1 MALTVNGTAIPSSG
15 KVICNGTSLDKVN
28 YESTNVWQRGLNLL
42 ATNRW
47 TITSQQD
54 GRIQSSATYLK
65 VIANA
70 RTDWWNWIIVRS
82 AALNLTG
89 YTQITLQWD
98 NNGVSGPNWIGFG
111 GFSTNA
117 NLTQDDW
124 ITTHMTAVLDT
135 TQDGASGTKT
145 FSIPSQFRKNG
156 VYFYA
161 ERHFYKANGT
171 NEYLRFYKIQ
181 IS

>member
-1 MALTVNGTAIPSSG
+1 M
-15 KVICNGTSLDKVN
+15 
-28 YESTNVWQRGLNLL
+28 
-42 ATNRW
+42 
-47 TITSQQD
+47 
-54 GRIQSSATYLK
+54 
-65 VIANA
+65 
-70 RTDWWNWIIVRS
+70 RS

-98 NNGVSGPNWIGFG
+98 NDGVSGPNWKGFG

-117 NLTQDDW
+117 SQTQKEQFS
-124 ITTHMTAVLDT
+124 TNMTEVLDT
-135 TQDGASGTKT
+135 QIHGASGTKT

-161 ERHFYKANGT
+161 ERHFYMANGK

>member
-1 MALTVNGTAIPSSG
+1 MALIVNSTSIPSSG
-15 KVICNGTSLDKVN
+15 KVIYNSASLKQVNFGSTKVWNSGIDLIAANNWTKTSSQDGFWG
-28 YESTNVWQRGLNLL
+28 SS
-42 ATNRW
+42 
-47 TITSQQD
+47 TSQLWLRAQ
-54 GRIQSSATYLK
+54 Y
-65 VIANA
+65 

-82 AALNLTG
+82 AALNLIG

-98 NNGVSGPNWIGFG
+98 NNGVSGPNWKGFA

-117 NLTQDDW
+117 NLTQNDW
-124 ITTHMTAVLDT
+124 NTTHMTEVLDT
-135 TQDGASGTKT
+135 EVQGASGTKT
-145 FSIPSQFRKNG
+145 FTIPSQFRRSG

>member
-1 MALTVNGTAIPSSG
+1 MALVINGTSIPTSG
-15 KVICNGTSLDKVN
+15 KVVCNGTSLKHLHIGGTKVWN
-28 YESTNVWQRGLNLL
+28 SGIDLIAANN
-42 ATNRW
+42 W
-47 TITSQQD
+47 TKTSSQDGFWGSSTSQLWLRAQW
-54 GRIQSSATYLK
+54 
-65 VIANA
+65 

-124 ITTHMTAVLDT
+124 ITTHMSAVLDT

-171 NEYLRFYKIQ
+171 NEYLRFYKIL

>member
-1 MALTVNGTAIPSSG
+1 MALVINGTSIPSSG
-15 KVICNGTSLDKVN
+15 KVVCNGTSLKQLNIGGTKVWN
-28 YESTNVWQRGLNLL
+28 SGIDLIAANK
-42 ATNRW
+42 W
-47 TITSQQD
+47 TQTSSQYGSWGSSTSQLWLRAQ
-54 GRIQSSATYLK
+54 
-65 VIANA
+65 A
-70 RTDWWNWIIVRS
+70 RTDWWNWIVVRS

-98 NNGVSGPNWIGFG
+98 NHGVSGPNWKGFG

-117 NLTQDDW
+117 SLTQHDW
-124 ITTHMTAVLDT
+124 NSTHMTEVLDT
-135 TQDGASGTKT
+135 QVQGAAGTKT

-161 ERHFYKANGT
+161 QRNFYKANGT

>member
-1 MALTVNGTAIPSSG
+1 M
-15 KVICNGTSLDKVN
+15 
-28 YESTNVWQRGLNLL
+28 
-42 ATNRW
+42 
-47 TITSQQD
+47 
-54 GRIQSSATYLK
+54 
-65 VIANA
+65 
-70 RTDWWNWIIVRS
+70 
-82 AALNLTG
+82 
-89 YTQITLQWD
+89 
-98 NNGVSGPNWIGFG
+98 
-111 GFSTNA
+111 FSTNA

-124 ITTHMTAVLDT
+124 ITTHMSAVLDT

-171 NEYLRFYKIQ
+171 NEYLRFYKIL

>member
-1 MALTVNGTAIPSSG
+1 MALVINGTNIPASG
-15 KVICNGTSLDKVN
+15 KVVCNGTSLKQLNIGGTKVWN
-28 YESTNVWQRGLNLL
+28 SGIDLIAANN
-42 ATNRW
+42 W
-47 TITSQQD
+47 TKTSSQDGFWGSSTSQLWLRAQW
-54 GRIQSSATYLK
+54 
-65 VIANA
+65 

-89 YTQITLQWD
+89 DAQITLQWD
-98 NNGVSGPNWIGFG
+98 NDGVSGPNWKGFG

-117 NLTQDDW
+117 SLTQKEQFS
-124 ITTHMTAVLDT
+124 TNMTEVLDT
-135 TQDGASGTKT
+135 QIHGASGTKT

-161 ERHFYKANGT
+161 ERHFYMANGK